1 MRAFTLALE
10 SMGKPV
16 FSIGRIAP
24 TPKLVDQFFNDS
36 TGEGD
41 YGEVD
46 ARGPWN
52 EGGEWEFVESPAIAD
67 LNGFAG
73 AGQEGAPSMHA
84 ESSGSGNEAIREL
97 LVEQLRDILHAERQ
111 LTKALPKMVKSAR
124 SAQLQR
130 LFETHLEETEA
141 QAERLNECLRLLGS
155 AARAKPCK
163 GMAGLVEEGE
173 EVMQDGK
180 EKEDAPADLA
190 LIGAA
195 QRVEHYE
202 MAAYTTARNLAV
214 QMRQPEIVQ
223 LLTTSLGEE
232 QNAGQ
237 LLDQVA
243 QPLLSVARMLGYRR
257 IGQWRYF
264 ESAGKVVFLVTRT
277 QC

>member
-1 MRAFTLALE
+1 
-10 SMGKPV
+10 
-16 FSIGRIAP
+16 
-24 TPKLVDQFFNDS
+24 
-36 TGEGD
+36 
-41 YGEVD
+41 
-46 ARGPWN
+46 
-52 EGGEWEFVESPAIAD
+52 
-67 LNGFAG
+67 
-73 AGQEGAPSMHA
+73 MHA
-84 ESSGSGNEAIREL
+84 ESSGPGDETIKEL
-97 LVEQLRDILHAERQ
+97 LVEQLRDILHAEKQ
-111 LTKALPKMVKSAR
+111 LTKALPKMAKAAR
-124 SAQLQR
+124 SVQLQR
-130 LFETHLEETEA
+130 LFETHLVETEA
-141 QAERLNECLRLLGS
+141 HAERLNECLRLLGS

-180 EKEDAPADLA
+180 EKADAPADLA

-243 QPLLSVARMLGYRR
+243 QPLLSVARMPATV
-257 IGQWRYF
+257 
-264 ESAGKVVFLVTRT
+264 E
-277 QC
+277 